1 MKNSFRIFLKIIMA
15 VGFLIGLAILFYPW
29 FSNKWNQYNDKLKF
43 QEYQQAANEKFVD
56 EGLVDEWERAHAYNE
71 ALSPIIIP
79 DSFIQTE
86 GMTEEDKEYM
96 SCLNI
101 NEDGMMGYIY
111 IPKIGERIPI
121 YHTTSEDVL
130 QNGAGHIQGSSLPV
144 GGEGTHSAIAAHR
157 GLPGASLFTDIDQLE
172 EGDQFFLYI
181 LDDVLAYEVDQ
192 ILTVEPS
199 DTEALGVEEGKDY
212 VTLVT
217 CTPYGINSH
226 RLLVRGH
233 RVPYEEEQ
241 VVVEETKVVQ
251 SVHTNYFMWIGLGL
265 GITAVCMAVT
275 LLIVRLLRNKN
286 RKDQKLLRAILP
298 VVLLLSL
305 LMSQSMDSY
314 AAENVDVASRCS
326 VSLEIPSAY
335 REELKAQSIEVRLY
349 RIAEITE
356 YGRYRSVPGYE
367 DLYAERLS
375 TATTAEELEALARKA
390 ASYLRVSDWEQVPKT
405 VPSYELTITQNE
417 GSCSNMEAGLYLV
430 CVRPVR
436 YGNATYRAIPYI
448 ISLPTLI
455 ETEEDG
461 VRDLKW
467 SYDLTIDLKLGCERD
482 RPTPVPSSQPTESP
496 VPESSPEPSAEPSQ
510 KPSPIPAVSPKASS
524 SPSPTIYPSPWI
536 EEEDGVLWEYFYDE
550 NGVLGRRRYHRTG
563 DDSSFLLTLIGAGIS
578 GFLFLLLTLLK
589 NTKRKNRIMEDGSRE
604 NRGEGQETY
613 RITAGDLLR
622 YILGFLCMICL
633 AALILICVRYYEMR
647 KHNDTIKEQV
657 LTESAESSGESFAE
671 ESDPIEDYCQEKGL
685 PIVDFAALKEVNQD
699 CVAWIYACDGK
710 ISYPVVAS
718 TDEYYLTHAVDGV
731 EAKSG
736 AIYVDSTQTDP
747 FEKGRAVVY
756 GHHMRDG
763 SMFQPLMKYWQDKD
777 YREKCRNIYIITET
791 KVYEYEI
798 SDIYVKEYEEL
809 DFTEAQDD
817 LQKPVI
823 DLVTCEYS
831 GNDTRLVIE
840 AVQQ

>member
-96 SCLNI
+96 ACLNI

-251 SVHTNYFMWIGLGL
+251 SVHTNYFMWICLGL
-265 GITAVCMAVT
+265 GITAVCMTVT

-286 RKDQKLLRAILP
+286 RKDQKLLRSILP

-314 AAENVDVASRCS
+314 AAENVNVEGSCS

-375 TATTAEELEALARKA
+375 TATTAEELEALACKA

-455 ETEEDG
+455 ETEVDG

-467 SYDLTIDLKLGCERD
+467 IYDLTIDLKLGCERD

-524 SPSPTIYPSPWI
+524 SPTIWHY
-536 EEEDGVLWEYFYDE
+536 
-550 NGVLGRRRYHRTG
+550 RTG

-578 GFLFLLLTLLK
+578 GFLFLFLTLLK
-589 NTKRKNRIMEDGSRE
+589 NTKRKKRIMEDGSWE
-604 NRGEGQETY
+604 NRGERQGTCC
-613 RITAGDLLR
+613 ITAGDLLR

-633 AALILICVRYYEMR
+633 VTLILICVRYYEMR

-657 LTESAESSGESFAE
+657 LTESAESSGESFVE

-685 PIVDFAALKEVNQD
+685 PIVDFAVLKEVNQD

-710 ISYPVVAS
+710 ISYPVVTS
-718 TDEYYLTHAVDGV
+718 TDEYYLTHAVDGA

-736 AIYVDSTQTDP
+736 AIFVDSTQTDP

-777 YREKCRNIYIITET
+777 YREECRNIYIITET
-791 KVYEYEI
+791 KVYVYEI
-798 SDIYVKEYEEL
+798 SDIYVKEYEDL

-831 GNDTRLVIE
+831 GNDARLVIE